1 MTTSTRAAGQV
12 TDADVVD
19 SAYRVL
25 GELTE
30 GTLSG
35 AAVQRRAAEVC
46 RRTFGVVGDG
56 PDDPLWSLHA
66 DVTRQFLGAGGLSA
80 SELTEWTAV
89 QRRRETGETGSE
101 PPPPT
106 EADTSAPDDGLADDD
121 DLADVPSEVLAEAEA
136 AALAVIDRYRRQR
149 EGDQ

>member
-1 MTTSTRAAGQV
+1 MTTSTREAVQV

-46 RRTFGVVGDG
+46 RRAFGVVGDG

-66 DVTRQFLGAGGLSA
+66 DVTRQFLGAGGLTA

-101 PPPPT
+101 PPPT
-106 EADTSAPDDGLADDD
+106 EADTNAADDDLADDD
-121 DLADVPSEVLAEAEA
+121 ELADVPSEVLAEAEA